1 MPSEAARYGMSS
13 NSSSP
18 HELGGESRSRFSVVS
33 PLRSRLSARSR
44 GNLTVNRDLNSGNRT
59 RLRPEVVEAV
69 RAVDIA
75 AEFAELA
82 RAEGL
87 EPAGAALAW
96 AAQQPGVSTVIPGAR
111 HADQARSNAAAGDVP
126 ALSPEFLDAV
136 EELYDSR
143 IRAQVHSRW

>member
-1 MPSEAARYGMSS
+1 M
-13 NSSSP
+13 
-18 HELGGESRSRFSVVS
+18 
-33 PLRSRLSARSR
+33 SARSR